1 MKRIFVTV
9 AAVLLGMGAV
19 SAQQDIVNQR
29 QAEMKENAKNL
40 GGVLVAM
47 AKGEKPYDQ
56 AAVDAALAVLVANAK
71 SLSTQFPDST
81 KGLRSGDKYSASPK
95 IWENRAD
102 FDAHLANFAKAAG
115 EAKAS
120 VKSLETLKATV
131 PLLGKQCAA
140 CHETYRLKDG

>member
-1 MKRIFVTV
+1 MKRIFVTM
-9 AAVLLGMGAV
+9 AAVLLGAGAV
-19 SAQQDIVNQR
+19 FAQQDIVNQR
-29 QAEMKENAKNL
+29 QTEMKNNAKNL

-47 AKGEKPYDQ
+47 VKGEKPYDQ
-56 AAVDAALAVLVANAK
+56 AAVDAALGVLVANAK
-71 SLSTQFPDST
+71 VLSTQFPDST

-102 FDAHLANFAKAAG
+102 FESHLASFAKVVN

-120 VKSLETLKATV
+120 VKDLDTLKATV
-131 PLLGKQCAA
+131 PLIGKQCAN